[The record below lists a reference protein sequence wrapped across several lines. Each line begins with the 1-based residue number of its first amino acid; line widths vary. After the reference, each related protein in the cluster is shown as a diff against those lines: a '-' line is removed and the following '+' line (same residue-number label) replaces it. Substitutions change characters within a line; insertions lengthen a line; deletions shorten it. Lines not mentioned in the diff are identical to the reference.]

1 MDTASSE
8 RCHKETVIVFSN
20 PQRSNRNY
28 SRLPAMPIGTKLKG
42 DYESDRGLFGLL
54 ASWERT
60 LRGAK
65 KSKKT
70 IDTYLLGVR
79 SLNSWCIDHER
90 EFGLGRD
97 LVLDYLI
104 ESMEAGLAASSLE
117 SYLKGIKIFA
127 KWCHA
132 EGEVDAYELGGVIA
146 PKADEVILPSVS
158 PGQWEALMA
167 TCSKD
172 TMAGRRDEAILGLL
186 RDTGL
191 RARELVKVDLAEVDL
206 REQSMLVHGK
216 GGRDRYVGYSDRTA
230 VALDRY
236 LRARRKSA
244 GAAEEPAL
252 LLSVY
257 GGRFSYAGLYRMLGM
272 RAEKAQLP
280 HINPHMF
287 RRMFANEALDN
298 DVPAGDLKALG
309 GWKSFRMVE
318 HYAKQHEN
326 RRALKSQKGMF
337 ERRDS

>member
-1 MDTASSE
+1 
-8 RCHKETVIVFSN
+8 
-20 PQRSNRNY
+20 
-28 SRLPAMPIGTKLKG
+28 MPIGTKLHG
-42 DYESDRGLFGLL
+42 DYESDRGLFGLV
-54 ASWERT
+54 ASWERN

-70 IDTYLLGVR
+70 ISTYLLGVR
-79 SLNSWCIDHER
+79 SLNSWCIDHGR
-90 EFGLGRD
+90 EFGLGKD

-104 ESMEAGLAASSLE
+104 ESLEAGLAASSLE

-127 KWCHA
+127 KWCYA
-132 EGEVDAYELGGVIA
+132 EGEVDAYELTNVAA
-146 PKADEVILPSVS
+146 PKPDEVIQPSVS
-158 PGQWEALMA
+158 PDQWDALIA
-167 TCSKD
+167 TCARD
-172 TMAGRRDEAILGLL
+172 TLSGKRDRAILGLL

-206 REQSMLVHGK
+206 REQSILAHGK

-230 VALDRY
+230 VELDRY
-236 LRARRKSA
+236 LRARRRAA

-252 LLSVY
+252 LVSVY
-257 GGRFSYAGLYRMLGM
+257 GGRFSYAGLYRMLGI
-272 RAEKAQLP
+272 RAEKAQLG

-337 ERRDS
+337 DRRDS

>member
-1 MDTASSE
+1 
-8 RCHKETVIVFSN
+8 
-20 PQRSNRNY
+20 
-28 SRLPAMPIGTKLKG
+28 MPIGTKLKG
-42 DYESDRGLFGLL
+42 NYESDPGLFGLL
-54 ASWERT
+54 ANWERT

-70 IDTYLLGVR
+70 ISTYLLGVR
-79 SLNSWCIDHER
+79 SLNSWCVDHER
-90 EFGLGRD
+90 EFALGRD

-104 ESMEAGLAASSLE
+104 DSLESGLAASSLE

-132 EGEVDAYELGGVIA
+132 EGETESYDLANVAA

-158 PGQWEALMA
+158 PKQWDALMA
-167 TCSKD
+167 TCARD
-172 TMAGRRDEAILGLL
+172 TLSGRRDEAILGLL

-191 RARELVKVDLAEVDL
+191 RARELVKIDLAEVDL
-206 REQSMLVHGK
+206 REQSILAHGK

-236 LRARRKSA
+236 LRARRKSS
-244 GAAEEPAL
+244 GAADEPAL
-252 LLSVY
+252 LISVY
-257 GGRFSYAGLYRMLGM
+257 GGRFSYAGLYRMLGI
-272 RAEKAQLP
+272 RAEKAGLP

-298 DVPAGDLKALG
+298 DLPAGDLKALG

-326 RRALKSQKGMF
+326 RRALKSQRGVF
-337 ERRDS
+337 DRRDT

>member
-1 MDTASSE
+1 
-8 RCHKETVIVFSN
+8 
-20 PQRSNRNY
+20 
-28 SRLPAMPIGTKLKG
+28 MPIGTKLKG

-65 KSKKT
+65 KSQKT
-70 IDTYLLGVR
+70 ISTYLLGVR
-79 SLNSWCIDHER
+79 SLNSWCIDQER

-104 ESMEAGLAASSLE
+104 DSLEAGLAASSLE
-117 SYLKGIKIFA
+117 SYLKGIKVFA
-127 KWCHA
+127 KWLHA
-132 EGEVDAYELGGVIA
+132 EGEIEAYELTNVAA
-146 PKADEVILPSVS
+146 PKPDEVILPSVS
-158 PGQWEALMA
+158 PEQWDALMA
-167 TCSKD
+167 TCEKGTLSGK
-172 TMAGRRDEAILGLL
+172 RDAAILGLL

-191 RARELVKVDLAEVDL
+191 RARELVKVDLEEVDL
-206 REQSMLVHGK
+206 REQSILAHGK

-236 LRARRKSA
+236 LRARRRSS

-252 LLSVY
+252 LVSVY
-257 GGRFSYAGLYRMLGM
+257 GGRFSYAGLYRMLGA
-272 RAEKAQLP
+272 RAAKAGLP
-280 HINPHMF
+280 HISPHMF

-298 DVPAGDLKALG
+298 DLPAGDLKALG

-326 RRALKSQKGMF
+326 RRALKSQRGAF
-337 ERRDS
+337 EKRDQ

>member
-1 MDTASSE
+1 
-8 RCHKETVIVFSN
+8 
-20 PQRSNRNY
+20 
-28 SRLPAMPIGTKLKG
+28 MPIGTKLKG
-42 DYESDRGLFGLL
+42 DHESDPGLFGLL

-70 IDTYLLGVR
+70 INTYLLGVR
-79 SLNSWCIDHER
+79 SLNSWCVYHVR
-90 EFGLGRD
+90 EFALDKD

-104 ESMEAGLAASSLE
+104 DSLESGLAASSLE

-132 EGEVDAYELGGVIA
+132 EGEVPSYDLANVAA

-158 PGQWEALMA
+158 PGQWDALMA

-172 TMAGRRDEAILGLL
+172 TLSGRRDEAILGLL

-191 RARELVKVDLAEVDL
+191 RARELVKVNLAEVDL
-206 REQSMLVHGK
+206 REQSILAHGK

-236 LRARRKSA
+236 LRARRKSKNVA
-244 GAAEEPAL
+244 DEPAL

-257 GGRFSYAGLYRMLGM
+257 GGRFSYAGLYRMLGI
-272 RAEKAQLP
+272 RAEKAGLP

-298 DVPAGDLKALG
+298 DIPAGDLKALG
-309 GWKSFRMVE
+309 GWRSFRMVE

-337 ERRDS
+337 DKRDS